1 MTIFDDIF
9 PLGIGTNRFLVKD
22 AHDEAG
28 LERAAALVAA
38 ALDAGCSYIDVAS
51 SYSKGFA
58 GEICRRAFRLTDA
71 KKDVAVK
78 VTFLSDVTA
87 DSVLR
92 RVESEFEKL
101 GIGHATFLVV
111 WNIASL
117 AQFEGIMAGGALYE
131 GAVRA
136 KERGLIDHICFSSHA
151 RPEEIGQ
158 IIDRKSTRLN
168 SSHN

>member
-9 PLGIGTNRFLVKD
+9 PLGIGRNRFLVKD

-158 IIDRKSTRLN
+158 IGRA
-168 SSHN
+168 HV